1 MTNEDDFVEKLLKKL
16 PKAPPMSDLE
26 IKRFEKH
33 VDALVAEENKKKV
46 SKGWNSKFSVAASV
60 ITLVAGVAIFV
71 DSSEIINPK
80 NSQNPGITSP
90 SSSPTSGTGQGGS
103 STQGPTM
110 PVPKGN
116 DYTGAPEPGKTT
128 YGNSQSPKPGEPKG
142 SIPVLNYGFD
152 YQVDEQSAR
161 NKVKSDARLG
171 DIKLMKSS
179 QIACSVKL
187 GVDQELYAIDKGTYA
202 GEDIEAFYFGD
213 SKLALKI
220 KIVGYGCELIK
231 TL

>member
-1 MTNEDDFVEKLLKKL
+1 MTTEDDFVEKLLKKL

-26 IKRFEKH
+26 VKRFEKH
-33 VDALVAEENKKKV
+33 VDALVAAENKKKV

-60 ITLVAGVAIFV
+60 IALVAGVAIFV

-90 SSSPTSGTGQGGS
+90 SSSPTSGIGQGGS
-103 STQGPTM
+103 SSQNPT
-110 PVPKGN
+110 VPLPEGSGS
-116 DYTGAPEPGKTT
+116 TAAPEPGKTT
-128 YGNSQSPKPGEPKG
+128 YGNSQSPKPGQSKG

-161 NKVKSDARLG
+161 TKVKSDARLG
-171 DIKLMKSS
+171 DTKLMKSS

-187 GVDQELYAIDKGTYA
+187 GVDQDLYAIDKGTYA
-202 GEDIEAFYFGD
+202 GENVEVYYFGS
-213 SKLALKI
+213 SKNALNI
-220 KIVGYGCELIK
+220 KIVGFGCEL
-231 TL
+231 LREL